1 LDTKLGGLTISEQF
15 LMITFGLPSSFLYG
29 IGENTHKS
37 FVHDMN
43 HKMWPIFARDQP
55 PGDGEMNLYGSHPFY
70 MISEDDGSSHGV
82 FLFNSHAIDV
92 TTLPAPG
99 LTYRTIGGALDFFV
113 FLGPQPEDVVKQYT
127 KLIGRPAIPP
137 YYGLGFQI
145 CKYGYKNTQEIEE
158 VVQRT
163 RDAEIPQDIQ
173 YADIDYMD
181 ERADF
186 TFGSEFKDLP
196 DYISEANDEGLR
208 FILII
213 DHVINTEREGYET
226 HELAMKDDVYIKWF
240 NDTIQPEKD
249 CEISPKSCQFLD
261 DVMLGYCWPN
271 GRTAIPNFFKNETK
285 EWWSSEF
292 RKFYD
297 TAKFSGIWIDMNEP
311 SNFDT
316 NLEKPFNWPIDKP
329 SWNLICPTNKW
340 DDPPY
345 RTLSAKRSGSG
356 RLSDKTLC
364 MVGRMGPNNQ
374 HLHYELHNLFG
385 WSETVATHSAVESA
399 TGKRAL
405 VISRSTFASSGKYA
419 GHWLGDNT
427 ARWEDLHSSVIGL
440 MEFNMFGIPYV
451 GADICGFFA
460 NTTDELCARWMELGA
475 FYPFSRNHNSEDLID
490 QDPASLS
497 ELVIN
502 ASRTALNIRYRLLP
516 YLYTLLYE
524 SHTTGSTVVR
534 PLYHEFRTDIEAK
547 KVDKQFLWGPA
558 LLISPVLA
566 ENQVKLTAYVPNAT
580 WYDFYTEKMVPE
592 ESIGY
597 TTLDAPLDKINLH
610 IRGGYVL
617 PTQKEELN
625 TRLSRKNPFSLLVA
639 LDEKGEAMG
648 SMFWDDGESINTVEE
663 GKYNLLGFNY
673 SKNMLVVTNEN
684 QGTEELD
691 SLQLDAVKI
700 LGLNQK
706 PKSIEANSTPLS
718 ADQYQ
723 YDSITKVLSLSKLN
737 LPLIQNSTIALMME

>member
-1 LDTKLGGLTISEQF
+1 
-15 LMITFGLPSSFLYG
+15 M
-29 IGENTHKS
+29 
-37 FVHDMN
+37 
-43 HKMWPIFARDQP
+43 
-55 PGDGEMNLYGSHPFY
+55 
-70 MISEDDGSSHGV
+70 
-82 FLFNSHAIDV
+82 
-92 TTLPAPG
+92 
-99 LTYRTIGGALDFFV
+99 
-113 FLGPQPEDVVKQYT
+113 
-127 KLIGRPAIPP
+127 
-137 YYGLGFQI
+137 
-145 CKYGYKNTQEIEE
+145 
-158 VVQRT
+158 
-163 RDAEIPQDIQ
+163 
-173 YADIDYMD
+173 
-181 ERADF
+181 
-186 TFGSEFKDLP
+186 
-196 DYISEANDEGLR
+196 
-208 FILII
+208 
-213 DHVINTEREGYET
+213 
-226 HELAMKDDVYIKWF
+226 
-240 NDTIQPEKD
+240 
-249 CEISPKSCQFLD
+249 
-261 DVMLGYCWPN
+261 
-271 GRTAIPNFFKNETK
+271 
-285 EWWSSEF
+285 
-292 RKFYD
+292 
-297 TAKFSGIWIDMNEP
+297 
-311 SNFDT
+311 
-316 NLEKPFNWPIDKP
+316 
-329 SWNLICPTNKW
+329 
-340 DDPPY
+340 
-345 RTLSAKRSGSG
+345 
-356 RLSDKTLC
+356 
-364 MVGRMGPNNQ
+364 
-374 HLHYELHNLFG
+374 
-385 WSETVATHSAVESA
+385 ESA